1 MNPETG
7 AAIGQFIPIAQ
18 YTILGTAILVALGG
32 IMGFVKAKSKA
43 SLIAG
48 VISGILLAV
57 SFFVT
62 QADLRAGL
70 VAATVLL
77 FLLDGM
83 FASRLAKTKKFMPS
97 GMMLVIC
104 SIAEV
109 IVIVG
114 LLQAVG
120 VIQ

>member
-7 AAIGQFIPIAQ
+7 AAVGQFIPIAQ
-18 YTILGTAILVALGG
+18 YTIIGTAIFVALGG

-57 SFFVT
+57 CFFVS
-62 QADLRAGL
+62 QSELRAGL
-70 VAATVLL
+70 IGACVLL
-77 FLLDGM
+77 VLLDMM

-97 GMMLVIC
+97 GMMLIVC
-104 SIAEV
+104 SIAELV
-109 IVIVG
+109 VVAG
-114 LLQAVG
+114 LCQALG
-120 VIQ
+120 VF